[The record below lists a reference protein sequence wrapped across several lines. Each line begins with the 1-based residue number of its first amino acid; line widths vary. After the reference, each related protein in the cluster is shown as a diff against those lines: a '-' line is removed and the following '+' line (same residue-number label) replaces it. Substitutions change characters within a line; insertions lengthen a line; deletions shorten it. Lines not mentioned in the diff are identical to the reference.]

1 MGFHTLSWRYLY
13 PDIASGIRGR
23 PPPPCTQS
31 RSNRLLLRSIAT
43 APLPRGTICPGAVT
57 NLRDLSALSPGGG
70 GQQRVGSQRVESL
83 PKESPRHHYPAHSF
97 LGERVRVVRLDDL
110 RVLRRPSA
118 ARGGRAG
125 NHVVHAGGVVL
136 GGLHLE
142 ARCDERRLVEQVDHG
157 LPLLVGLPR
166 GALGDEGLDDRG
178 ARVDLEDLLSLHEL
192 EAAIVAHCLRLHD
205 ALHVGTPTSLGGRHG
220 AWWGAEPARN
230 HHGL

>member
-142 ARCDERRLVEQVDHG
+142 ARCDERRLVEQVDQ
-157 LPLLVGLPR
+157 
-166 GALGDEGLDDRG
+166 GLDDRG

-205 ALHVGTPTSLGGRHG
+205 ALHVGTPTSLGGHHG
-220 AWWGAEPARN
+220 AW
-230 HHGL
+230 

>member
-136 GGLHLE
+136 GGLHLD
-142 ARCDERRLVEQVDHG
+142 A
-157 LPLLVGLPR
+157 
-166 GALGDEGLDDRG
+166 RG

-192 EAAIVAHCLRLHD
+192 EAANVAHCLRLHD
-205 ALHVGTPTSLGGRHG
+205 ALHVGTPTSLGGHHG
-220 AWWGAEPARN
+220 AW
-230 HHGL
+230 